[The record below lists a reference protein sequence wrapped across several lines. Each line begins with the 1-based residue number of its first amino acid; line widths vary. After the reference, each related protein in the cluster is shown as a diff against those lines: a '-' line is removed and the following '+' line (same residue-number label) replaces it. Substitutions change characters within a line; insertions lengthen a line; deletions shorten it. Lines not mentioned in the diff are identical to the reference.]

1 MVAHREIPDIYFG
14 NTKISQNY
22 PKRRIISMT
31 PQIFVGLFS
40 EGSTDDRFLL
50 PIIERTFI
58 NIADTECKGQIDIIC
73 IKDGIEVDKKGKR
86 FVEQVTLAAEKA
98 WEEGITVLC
107 IQTDADS
114 KNLQATYTNKI
125 TPLLQ
130 TVTSWDKTMY
140 CHLHLFL

>member
-1 MVAHREIPDIYFG
+1 
-14 NTKISQNY
+14 
-22 PKRRIISMT
+22 MT

-73 IKDGIEVDKKGKR
+73 IKDGIEVDKKGKG
-86 FVEQVTLAAEKA
+86 FVEQVTLAAQKA